1 MIVKKKNSLLLV
13 PILGH
18 VRGCF
23 LHLCACNSFLLTL
36 YTNIF
41 IIDSDQH
48 FLPLSIN
55 LLFRLLGPGS
65 IPVLGLSQSWSLNIY
80 IYIYI
85 YIVMGLLFCLRNDA
99 YERQSIPF
107 FLEINLY
114 SWGSKRYQLLKSNI
128 YKRRYACKKINMIFI
143 CKFIIL
149 LSDFRI
155 KLLKNKRKHKKK
167 EKMEKWTLM
176 V

>member
-1 MIVKKKNSLLLV
+1 MYLAL
-13 PILGH
+13 P
-18 VRGCF
+18 
-23 LHLCACNSFLLTL
+23 LLTKASRVSQL
-36 YTNIF
+36 EIYCSRNYIM
-41 IIDSDQH
+41 H
-48 FLPLSIN
+48 
-55 LLFRLLGPGS
+55 
-65 IPVLGLSQSWSLNIY
+65 PV
-80 IYIYI
+80 YIYI
-85 YIVMGLLFCLRNDA
+85 YIVVGLLFCLRNDA

-107 FLEINLY
+107 FLVLNLY

-167 EKMEKWTLM
+167 RRKWKNGH
-176 V
+176 